1 MSAKDSPT
9 RPRALDLATAS
20 SDEIAEDRRAVFKRL
35 FGYVRP
41 LKARLFWGIFFGILA
56 GVFNGFLLLVLKSV
70 FVIVLPASQGE
81 EIQKVYRPFEDL
93 HLPALAKIEFPAPE
107 LPPDKEW
114 IFVLVVC
121 LSIPVLLLIR
131 GVFYF
136 LHQYCMLWINLKV
149 LHRLRDETFT
159 SLMRQSLSFYN
170 TVKQGELIQTVANQ
184 TKTTTDAGGA
194 LLSALIQHPVAI
206 FSIICI
212 VAAMDPLYT
221 FGALFVFPLCIVP
234 VALISRK
241 VRKAGGREEQESEG
255 LMVTLHESFSGIRL
269 VKAHGR
275 EDFQRDRFNE
285 GSYRINKFVMRW
297 RKAMEMAS
305 PMVEIVGALG
315 IAIGMVY
322 AWYTQIEAET
332 FLTINL
338 GLMSIYPH
346 AKMLSRMQVQMQ
358 KCYVAAAKVF
368 GYIDAEPE
376 VADQSDAQVLGRCRG
391 EIELRDVKFSYHPD
405 AAALRG
411 VSLRFEPGKKYALV
425 GQSGSGKSTLLALVL
440 RFYEVDEGAILMD
453 GRDLR
458 DVTQA
463 SLRNQFGLVSQD
475 TFLFHDTI
483 RNNLR
488 YGRLDA
494 TDAEIERAAKLAHAH
509 DFILAQ
515 RQGYETMLGDKGC
528 TLSGGQ
534 QQRLSL
540 ARAILRDAPVLFLD
554 EATSALDS
562 ESEKAI
568 QDALAGYSKGKTV
581 VAIAH
586 RLSTVLDSDEIVV
599 MSEGR
604 VLDMAPHETLLSRS
618 AEYRRLYELQFSEG

>member
-1 MSAKDSPT
+1 
-9 RPRALDLATAS
+9 
-20 SDEIAEDRRAVFKRL
+20 
-35 FGYVRP
+35 
-41 LKARLFWGIFFGILA
+41 
-56 GVFNGFLLLVLKSV
+56 
-70 FVIVLPASQGE
+70 
-81 EIQKVYRPFEDL
+81 
-93 HLPALAKIEFPAPE
+93 
-107 LPPDKEW
+107 
-114 IFVLVVC
+114 
-121 LSIPVLLLIR
+121 
-131 GVFYF
+131 
-136 LHQYCMLWINLKV
+136 
-149 LHRLRDETFT
+149 
-159 SLMRQSLSFYN
+159 
-170 TVKQGELIQTVANQ
+170 
-184 TKTTTDAGGA
+184 
-194 LLSALIQHPVAI
+194 
-206 FSIICI
+206 
-212 VAAMDPLYT
+212 
-221 FGALFVFPLCIVP
+221 
-234 VALISRK
+234 
-241 VRKAGGREEQESEG
+241 
-255 LMVTLHESFSGIRL
+255 
-269 VKAHGR
+269 
-275 EDFQRDRFNE
+275 
-285 GSYRINKFVMRW
+285 
-297 RKAMEMAS
+297 MEMAS

-368 GYIDAEPE
+368 GYIDAEPD
-376 VADQSDAQVLGRCRG
+376 VRDKPDAEVLGRCRG

-411 VSLRFEPGKKYALV
+411 VSLCFEPGKKYALV

-440 RFYEVDEGAILMD
+440 RFYEVDEGAILID

-515 RQGYETMLGDKGC
+515 PRGYETMLGDKGC

-568 QDALAGYSKGKTV
+568 QEALAGFSKGKTV

-604 VLDMAPHETLLSRS
+604 VLDMAPHEILLSRS